1 MEPDREQAVLVCHHG
16 AGYGALSFA
25 LLAREVASLMPD
37 LAIIAL
43 DCRAHGESSGQE
55 EELSLVNLVDDLS
68 LVISNLTSHWNA
80 PHMLFLVGHSLGGSV
95 IVNLASWSQGRSM
108 VQVSGLIVIDIVEET
123 ALRALSTMPAVL
135 TERPS
140 SFVNPSEAIRWS
152 LRRRLN
158 LLPEAAAISLP
169 SQLVRETIPDGPWR
183 WRVDLMK
190 SRPHWSGWFHGLS
203 AAFVACEGIPR
214 LLVLAEREYLDRTL
228 MIASMQGR
236 FQTAII
242 RGTGHAI
249 QEDRPN
255 ELASLIVTFVERN
268 LRIARLN
275 QRRHLDR

>member
-1 MEPDREQAVLVCHHG
+1 
-16 AGYGALSFA
+16 
-25 LLAREVASLMPD
+25 MPD
-37 LAIIAL
+37 LAVIAF

-55 EELSLVNLVDDLS
+55 EELSLETLVDDLS
-68 LVISNLTSHWNA
+68 LLISSLSRHWSA
-80 PHMLFLVGHSLGGSV
+80 PHTLFLAGHSLGGAV
-95 IVNLASWSQGRSM
+95 IVNLMSRDGEPVA
-108 VQVSGLIVIDIVEET
+108 QVAGLIVIDIVEEA
-123 ALRALSTMPAVL
+123 ALRALATMPAVL
-135 TERPS
+135 AGRPA
-140 SFVNPSEAIRWS
+140 SFASLLDAIRWS

-169 SQLVRETIPDGPWR
+169 SQLTRDVASGAWR
-183 WRVDLMK
+183 WRVDLLK
-190 SRPHWSGWFHGLS
+190 SREHWPGWFRGLS
-203 AAFVACEGIPR
+203 AAFVACEQAPR

-249 QEDRPN
+249 QEDRPS
-255 ELASLIVTFVERN
+255 ELASLIVAFVERN